1 MRITNK
7 TYLLLIVA
15 VLTITGAIAVANTTT
30 LKTWWSNQPASEEAA
45 AGKKGKDPV
54 QIAMM
59 NELLAWL
66 KPFDSSNTS
75 YYLNGQLTAV
85 DKVDSANALR
95 EVAYTVCKNGAQVY
109 LRMGNTEMINNEH
122 NYLFIDHAVKKMLI
136 SNAQKVM
143 QAPGLPVDELFN
155 YVTSEGF
162 TFSKTISD
170 NGSATITVLNPKH
183 ISYKELSVQ
192 YDSVAKQVKKIFIR
206 HAEVTDPMN
215 ADKEKW
221 ITLVIKDWND
231 DPDPGQYL
239 GLQKYVQK
247 KQDEWVP
254 AAGFQGYEL
263 INQ

>member
-1 MRITNK
+1 MRITKK
-7 TYLLLIVA
+7 TYLLLTVA
-15 VLTITGAIAVANTTT
+15 VLTITGALAVANTTV
-30 LKTWWSNQPASEEAA
+30 LKTWLGNQSASEDATTNE
-45 AGKKGKDPV
+45 KGKDPA

-75 YYLNGQLTAV
+75 YYLNGQLTAI

-143 QAPGLPVDELFN
+143 QAPGLPVNELFT

-162 TFSKTISD
+162 SFSKTIND
-170 NGSATITVLNPKH
+170 NRSATITVLNPKH

-206 HAEVTDPMN
+206 QAEVTDPMN

-221 ITLVIKDWND
+221 ITLAVKDWND
-231 DPDPGQYL
+231 DPETSKYL
-239 GLQKYVQK
+239 GLQKFVQK
-247 KQDEWVP
+247 KEDVWAP
-254 AAGFQGYEL
+254 APGFQGYEI